1 MKNWVP
7 PSVKSCSKNG
17 ELPKTKPERVEKPST
32 NFTLDVGR
40 APSVPIGAYQC
51 PSRSM
56 RWKSPLPPRRPPL
69 CEIPAWTIVPAVGNG
84 RAIPV
89 SRHSDTPT
97 GGRTQFVHGDAA
109 ADAVFLH
116 APANVSPAMPD
127 EADRRETLA

>member
-40 APSVPIGAYQC
+40 EPSVPIGAYQC

-84 RAIPV
+84 RSIRV
-89 SRHSDTPT
+89 SRNSDTPT
-97 GGRTQFVHGDAA
+97 VDRTQSLQRNAA
-109 ADAVFLH
+109 VNAVFVDEPVKLCW
-116 APANVSPAMPD
+116 SMP
-127 EADRRETLA
+127 